1 MSAEKQSKKTVFGR
15 TLMSLRKA
23 HRLTQEQ
30 VADILKIK
38 RSTYAYYESETTPT
52 LDNIKKLATLFN
64 VSVHF
69 LLFGEEEN
77 IIEFGS
83 SLGTQPAEETTQ
95 KLKLKD
101 LSRDEAQLI
110 VHYRLLSSQ
119 NKEKIHKEA
128 KELFEKS
135 F

>member
-1 MSAEKQSKKTVFGR
+1 MA
-15 TLMSLRKA
+15 LRKA

-30 VADILKIK
+30 VAEILKIK

-69 LLFGEEEN
+69 LLYGTEEN
-77 IIEFGS
+77 IMETEHQ
-83 SLGTQPAEETTQ
+83 LGTSAIDEDVQKI
-95 KLKLKD
+95 KLKSLTP
-101 LSRDEAQLI
+101 DEAQLI

-119 NKEKIHKEA
+119 NKAKIHKEA

-135 F
+135 N